1 MSLWQNLQKFISFG
15 NSAEQ
20 KGQQGEVRGSWL
32 DQLSFAPRT
41 ASEFPVAVFKYIEAS
56 INSQGLQKGA
66 QLRVHGRIDPELPLS
81 RGYRIEILPDISGE
95 NIKNAIVSYNPE
107 IAEQFRVL
115 YKKGAGLNIAQPIY
129 QLRSEIA
136 VALAAKLPVYQ
147 AKNDSWKMHRDHG
160 GMLLPAEMR
169 RYIDKLCCAIPN
181 YCADGLSPYSSKV
194 CMQTYLNAMLSTTGY
209 RDISQEDR
217 DDFERKFAATSE
229 DFRLAFGAVEL
240 ERFNARLGYDAESG
254 RYPEPET
261 FGPILNYLYEFH
273 NINGYEQITEG
284 DRIAGLLERSNAI
297 SPVTEFNSGIDIS
310 IMQGEYRSISDV
322 PTTLRVSYLRDNEGL
337 VTNQRNVVVKLGG
350 FDSGARGTVSF
361 QRELNVV
368 FRPEA
373 LERLLNAKS
382 SAEIGGLLSE
392 VKREI
397 SRVFPVPHR

>member
-1 MSLWQNLQKFISFG
+1 MSLWENLQKFISSG

-66 QLRVHGRIDPELPLS
+66 QVRVHGRIDPELPLS
-81 RGYRIEILPDISGE
+81 RGYRIEILPDISGK
-95 NIKNAIVSYNPE
+95 NIKNALVSYNPE
-107 IAEQFRVL
+107 VAEQFRVL
-115 YKKGAGLNIAQPIY
+115 YKNGAGLNIAQPIY

-136 VALAAKLPVYQ
+136 VALVAKLPVYE

-181 YCADGLSPYSSKV
+181 YCEDGLSPYSSKV
-194 CMQTYLNAMLSTTGY
+194 CMQTYLNAMLSTAGY

-217 DDFERKFAATSE
+217 DDFERKFVATSE

-261 FGPILNYLYEFH
+261 VGPILNYLYEFH

-297 SPVTEFNSGIDIS
+297 SPVTEFNSGVDIS

-337 VTNQRNVVVKLGG
+337 VTNQRNVVVKLGS
-350 FDSGARGTVSF
+350 FDSGARGTASF

-392 VKREI
+392 VHREI
-397 SRVFPVPHR
+397 SRVFSNKKG